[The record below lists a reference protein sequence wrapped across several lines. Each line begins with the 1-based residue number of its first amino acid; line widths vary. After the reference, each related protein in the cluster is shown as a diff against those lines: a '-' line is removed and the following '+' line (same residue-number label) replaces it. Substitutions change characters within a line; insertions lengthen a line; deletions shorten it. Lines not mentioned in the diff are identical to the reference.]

1 MFFVTAYYK
10 DEPALK
16 ASERLSYVTLPA
28 AEARVVEIMGDKRE
42 LAGKFSVALTHEREG
57 SVVPVITL
65 WEGGR

>member
-16 ASERLSYVTLPA
+16 ASERVSFVTLPG
-28 AEARVVEIMGDKRE
+28 AEARVRQIMGDKRE
-42 LAGKFSVALTHEREG
+42 LAGKYSVSLTSERPDA
-57 SVVPVITL
+57 VVPVVML